1 MNEHLFTAEQLNKLV
16 LGKMSKEATC
26 DQIFKA
32 EDGKKGL
39 CDCNGKLLVPALFDD
54 IPERYTQ
61 LNRGNYI
68 PVVRSGK
75 YYLYDI
81 CRHIL
86 SSKAYDNIFRYI
98 CEDECFV
105 VVNNGKVGL
114 LNRRLEIIVP
124 VEMDEIY
131 EMQDIDSCVVFTK
144 EGKWGAYQFGR
155 YASPIFDDLEVW
167 SEQYVKVWLCGVQ
180 GWIDC
185 DGNFTED
192 ESMAYF
198 GSWYDADK

>member
-1 MNEHLFTAEQLNKLV
+1 M
-16 LGKMSKEATC
+16 
-26 DQIFKA
+26 
-32 EDGKKGL
+32 
-39 CDCNGKLLVPALFDD
+39 
-54 IPERYTQ
+54 
-61 LNRGNYI
+61 
-68 PVVRSGK
+68 
-75 YYLYDI
+75 
-81 CRHIL
+81 
-86 SSKAYDNIFRYI
+86 
-98 CEDECFV
+98 
-105 VVNNGKVGL
+105 
-114 LNRRLEIIVP
+114 NRRLEIIVP

-131 EMQDIDSCVVFTK
+131 EMQDIDGCVVFTK
-144 EGKWGAYQFGR
+144 EGKWGAYLFGR